1 LGFYQK
7 RVLPHLIN
15 CACGVK
21 PVMKQRLKVVPLA
34 AGRVLEI
41 GVGSGLNLP
50 HYRRDAVR
58 QVWGLDPSAEMLAL
72 ARKRAAATGLDVRFI
87 EASATD
93 IPLDDGS
100 IDSVVMTYTLC
111 SIADVLPALNEIRR
125 VMVPDG
131 RLIFCEHG
139 AAPDEDVRR
148 WQDRLN
154 PLWVKLAGGC
164 NLNRRIPYLLETGG
178 FRIKGVETMYLPG
191 WRPGTFNYWGTARP
205 S

>member
-1 LGFYQK
+1 MGYYEK
-7 RVLPHLIN
+7 HVLPHLIN
-15 CACGVK
+15 YACGLK

-34 AGRVLEI
+34 TGRVLEI

-50 HYRRDAVR
+50 LYSRDTVQ

-72 ARKRAAATGLDVRFI
+72 AQKKAAGTGLDVRFI

-93 IPLDDGS
+93 IPLEDGS
-100 IDSVVMTYTLC
+100 IDTVVMTYTLC
-111 SIADVLPALNEIRR
+111 TIPEVTPALNEIRR
-125 VMVPDG
+125 VLVPAG

-139 AAPDEDVRR
+139 AAPDENVRR

-154 PLWVKLAGGC
+154 PLWGKLAGGC
-164 NLNRRIPYLLETGG
+164 NLNRRIPRLLDAGG
-178 FRIKGVETMYLPG
+178 FRIHGMETMYLPG
-191 WRPGTFNYWGTARP
+191 WRPGTFNYWGTALP